1 MQRTIG
7 AGFGQPS
14 SKSCSSMLHDQY
26 RGAALCAGHE
36 GATSFQRQTYDYAR
50 HGVTSLFAALEV
62 ATGQVTDACYPRH
75 RHQEF
80 LRFPQ
85 KAATAC
91 PRTEL
96 HVICDNYA
104 AHKHADVGA
113 WLARNPRITLHFTP
127 AGCSWLNL
135 VQCFFLIIEAAT
147 SERFRGSALCRISQ
161 AVSAET
167 NVLSAT
173 SRGPGDVV
181 AVSGGS
187 HRCSSRA
194 RRSQSS
200 RGPRKAMLG
209 SKLSCWSG
217 SRSRSGASWVS
228 SSSTIRSSI
237 RASGAPRQKWM
248 P

>member
-1 MQRTIG
+1 
-7 AGFGQPS
+7 
-14 SKSCSSMLHDQY
+14 MLHDQY

-104 AHKHADVGA
+104 AHKHADVRA
-113 WLARNPRITLHFTP
+113 WLARNSRITLHFIPT
-127 AGCSWLNL
+127 GCSLSDN
-135 VQCFFLIIEAAT
+135 
-147 SERFRGSALCRISQ
+147 RGP
-161 AVSAET
+161 VSAM
-167 NVLSAT
+167 
-173 SRGPGDVV
+173 
-181 AVSGGS
+181 AVSGRPGYAIS
-187 HRCSSRA
+187 AVWSWGGAGDDRA
-194 RRSQSS
+194 RTPEGSS
-200 RGPRKAMLG
+200 GPPHAGR
-209 SKLSCWSG
+209 
-217 SRSRSGASWVS
+217 
-228 SSSTIRSSI
+228 
-237 RASGAPRQKWM
+237 
-248 P
+248 